1 MTRCRAVP
9 LSMMALAAAVLVT
22 AALTSSDA
30 AGQHTHEEGE
40 HVDSHE
46 ARQEDHTDHEET
58 PSGVGAHEDTPDG
71 HEEHGEEAEGG
82 VVELSAESIQAADIH
97 VTALKSELLPE
108 FISAPGEI
116 QLDQYRSAEVTPLID
131 AVVVKRHARLGDEV
145 KAGQPLITLASI
157 DVAAAQGELRIVA
170 NEWQRVRRL
179 GRGVV
184 SAKHFVQARV
194 AYEQGRLKLG
204 AYGLD
209 NKQINAVVTRKMKVA
224 LGQFQ
229 LNAPV
234 SGTVLRDD
242 FRVGQRIK
250 AGHSLFLIADE
261 RRVWVEANLPP
272 LQADQIEIGVS
283 ARVNIGGHWHE
294 GKVIQKHH
302 LLDEQTR
309 TVRVR
314 IAVTPRGE
322 HHHAGEFVQVTIAA
336 DADHAE
342 PTLAVPESA
351 LVQDDEGNWTVFV
364 ELNPGHFKQTRIHRG
379 TARGKKIAISGIPE
393 GTPVVTEGAFYL
405 GAELAKSGFEIH
417 SH

>member
-1 MTRCRAVP
+1 MKHLRAVP
-9 LSMMALAAAVLVT
+9 LSMIALGTTVLMMAI
-22 AALTSSDA
+22 LTSLDA
-30 AGQHTHEEGE
+30 TGQPVESNHG
-40 HVDSHE
+40 DSHK
-46 ARQEDHTDHEET
+46 ARHDNHADHDES
-58 PSGVGAHEDTPDG
+58 PSRAGAHEATHDDHAG
-71 HEEHGEEAEGG
+71 HEEESEGG
-82 VVELSAESIQAADIH
+82 VIELSAESIQAADIH
-97 VTALKSELLPE
+97 VTVLKSELLPE

-131 AVVVKRHARLGDEV
+131 AVVVKRHAKLGDDV
-145 KAGQPLITLASI
+145 KAGQPLITLTSI
-157 DVAAAQGELRIVA
+157 EVATAQGELRIAA
-170 NEWQRVRRL
+170 NEWQRMRKL

-184 SAKHFVQARV
+184 SAKHYVQARV
-194 AYEQGRLKLG
+194 AYEQGRLKLS
-204 AYGLD
+204 AYGMD
-209 NKQINAVVTRKMKVA
+209 NKQINAVVTRRMKVA
-224 LGQFQ
+224 PGHFQ

-242 FRVGQRIK
+242 FRVGQRIQ

-261 RRVWVEANLPP
+261 RRVWVKANLPP
-272 LQADQIEIGVS
+272 LQADHIEVGMP

-309 TVRVR
+309 TIPVR
-314 IAVTPRGE
+314 IAVTPRDE
-322 HHHAGEFVQVTIAA
+322 HHHAGEFVQVSISARA
-336 DADHAE
+336 DRAE

-351 LVQDDEGNWTVFV
+351 LVQDNEGNWTVFV
-364 ELNPGHFKQTRIHRG
+364 ELQPGHFKQTRIHRG
-379 TARGKKIAISGIPE
+379 TARGKKVAISGIAE

>member
-1 MTRCRAVP
+1 MTCFRAIP
-9 LSMMALAAAVLVT
+9 LSMIRLGAAVLVIAT
-22 AALTSSDA
+22 LTSLDA
-30 AGQHTHEEGE
+30 AGQHTHDEGD
-40 HVDSHE
+40 HADSHE
-46 ARQEDHTDHEET
+46 ARQDNHEDHEEIV
-58 PSGVGAHEDTPDG
+58 SGTAVHEDMHNG
-71 HEEHGEEAEGG
+71 HDDHGEESGGG
-82 VVELSAESIQAADIH
+82 VIELSAESVQAADIH
-97 VTALKSELLPE
+97 VTALKSEWLPE
-108 FISAPGEI
+108 IISAPGEI

-131 AVVVKRHARLGDEV
+131 AVVVKRHAKLGDEV
-145 KAGQPLITLASI
+145 KAGQALITMASI

-170 NEWQRVRRL
+170 SEWQRVRKL
-179 GRGVV
+179 GRRVV
-184 SAKHFVQARV
+184 SAKHYVQARV
-194 AYEQGRLKLG
+194 AYEQGRLKLS

-209 NKQINAVVTRKMKVA
+209 NKQINAIVTRRMKVA

-261 RRVWVEANLPP
+261 RQVWVEANLPP
-272 LQADQIEIGVS
+272 LQADRIENGVP
-283 ARVNIGGHWHE
+283 AQVNIGGHWHE

-314 IAVTPRGE
+314 IAVTPQGE
-322 HHHAGEFVQVTIAA
+322 HHHAGEFVQVAVA
-336 DADHAE
+336 VDVDRAE
-342 PTLAVPESA
+342 PALAVPESA
-351 LVQDDEGNWTVFV
+351 LVQDEEGNWTVFV
-364 ELNPGHFKQTRIHRG
+364 ELEPGHFKQTRIRRG
-379 TARGKKIAISGIPE
+379 TTRGNKISIAGIAE

>member
-1 MTRCRAVP
+1 MTRFRAVP
-9 LSMMALAAAVLVT
+9 SLALGLGAAVLVM
-22 AALTSSDA
+22 AALTSVDA
-30 AGQHTHEEGE
+30 TGQHVEDDHG
-40 HVDSHE
+40 DSHE
-46 ARQEDHTDHEET
+46 ARHDDHADHDES
-58 PSGVGAHEDTPDG
+58 PSKAGTREDTPDD
-71 HEEHGEEAEGG
+71 HAAHGEESEGG
-82 VVELSAESIQAADIH
+82 VVELSAESIRAADIH

-131 AVVVKRHARLGDEV
+131 AVVVKRHAKLGDEV
-145 KAGQPLITLASI
+145 KAGQPLITLTSI
-157 DVAAAQGELRIVA
+157 EVAAAQGELRIVA
-170 NEWQRVRRL
+170 NEWQRVRRM

-184 SAKHFVQARV
+184 SAKHYVRARV
-194 AYEQGRLKLG
+194 AYEQGRLKLR

-209 NKQINAVVTRKMKVA
+209 NKQINAVVARRMKVA

-229 LNAPV
+229 LNAPM

-261 RRVWVEANLPP
+261 RRVWVEASLPP
-272 LQADQIEIGVS
+272 LQARHVEIGVP
-283 ARVNIGGHWHE
+283 AQINIGGHWHE
-294 GKVIQKHH
+294 GRVIQKHH
-302 LLDEQTR
+302 LLNEQTR

-314 IAVTPRGE
+314 IAVEPGEE
-322 HHHAGEFVQVTIAA
+322 HHHAGEFVQVAIAA
-336 DADHAE
+336 GVDDAE

-364 ELNPGHFKQTRIHRG
+364 ELEPGHFKQTRIRRG
-379 TARGKKIAISGIPE
+379 TTRGKKISISGIAE

>member
-1 MTRCRAVP
+1 MKRLRAAP
-9 LSMMALAAAVLVT
+9 LSMMALVGAVLAI
-22 AALTSSDA
+22 AALTSLDA
-30 AGQHTHEEGE
+30 TGQHAHVEEGD
-40 HVDSHE
+40 HGDSHE
-46 ARQEDHTDHEET
+46 AGQDDHADR
-58 PSGVGAHEDTPDG
+58 
-71 HEEHGEEAEGG
+71 GEEAEGG
-82 VVELSAESIQAADIH
+82 VVELSAESVQAADIH
-97 VTALKSELLPE
+97 VTTLKSELLPE
-108 FISAPGEI
+108 VISAPGEI

-131 AVVVKRHARLGDEV
+131 AVVVKRHAKLGDEV

-157 DVAAAQGELRIVA
+157 EVAAAQGELRIVA

-179 GRGVV
+179 GKGVV
-184 SAKHFVQARV
+184 SAKRFVQARV
-194 AYEQGRLKLG
+194 AYEQGRLKLS

-209 NKQINAVVTRKMKVA
+209 NKQINAVVARRMKVA
-224 LGQFQ
+224 LGQFM

-234 SGTVLRDD
+234 SGTVLLDD
-242 FRVGQRIK
+242 FRVGQRIR

-272 LQADQIEIGVS
+272 VQADHIEIDVP
-283 ARVNIGGHWHE
+283 ARVNIGGHWHP

-314 IAVTPRGE
+314 IGVTPHGE
-322 HHHAGEFVQVTIAA
+322 HHHAGEFVQVAIAA

-379 TARGKKIAISGIPE
+379 TTRGKKIAISGIPE

-405 GAELAKSGFEIH
+405 GAELAKSGFKIH

>member
-1 MTRCRAVP
+1 MKRFRAVP
-9 LSMMALAAAVLVT
+9 LSMIGFSAAVLLT
-22 AALTSSDA
+22 AALTSLDA
-30 AGQHTHEEGE
+30 TGQHTHDESDHG
-40 HVDSHE
+40 DSRE
-46 ARQEDHTDHEET
+46 AGLDTHEDHDVTVSGQADHEE
-58 PSGVGAHEDTPDG
+58 
-71 HEEHGEEAEGG
+71 EAGG
-82 VVELSAESIQAADIH
+82 GIVELSAESIQAADIH
-97 VTALKSELLPE
+97 VTILKAEFLPE
-108 FISAPGEI
+108 IISAPGEI

-157 DVAAAQGELRIVA
+157 EVAAAQGELSIVA

-179 GRGVV
+179 GKGVV
-184 SAKHFVQARV
+184 SAKRFVQARV
-194 AYEQGRLKLG
+194 AYEQGRLKLR

-209 NKQINAVVTRKMKVA
+209 NKQINAVVTRRMTVA

-234 SGTVLRDD
+234 SGTVLRDE
-242 FRVGQRIK
+242 FRVGQRIN

-261 RRVWVEANLPP
+261 RKVWVEANLPP
-272 LQADQIEIGVS
+272 LQADHIEIGVS
-283 ARVNIGGHWHE
+283 AQINIGGHWHG
-294 GKVIQKHH
+294 GKVIAKHH

-314 IAVTPRGE
+314 IGVAPRGE
-322 HHHAGEFVQVTIAA
+322 HHHAGEFVQVAIAA
-336 DADHAE
+336 QGDNAK

-364 ELNPGHFKQTRIHRG
+364 ELEPGYFKQTRIRRG
-379 TARGKKIAISGIPE
+379 TTRGKKIAIAGIAE
-393 GTPVVTEGAFYL
+393 DTPVVTEGAFYL

>member
-1 MTRCRAVP
+1 MKRVRAIP
-9 LSMMALAAAVLVT
+9 LSMIGFAAAVLLT
-22 AALTSSDA
+22 AALTSSDVT
-30 AGQHTHEEGE
+30 GQHTHDESDQA
-40 HVDSHE
+40 DSRE
-46 ARQEDHTDHEET
+46 AGHDDHADHDET
-58 PSGVGAHEDTPDG
+58 VSGQAD
-71 HEEHGEEAEGG
+71 HGEEAGGG

-97 VTALKSELLPE
+97 VSMLKAEFLPE
-108 FISAPGEI
+108 IISAPGEI
-116 QLDQYRSAEVTPLID
+116 QLNQYRSAEVTPLID

-157 DVAAAQGELRIVA
+157 EVAAAQGELRIVA
-170 NEWQRVRRL
+170 NEWQRVRKL
-179 GRGVV
+179 GKGVV
-184 SAKHFVQARV
+184 SAKRFVQALV

-209 NKQINAVVTRKMKVA
+209 NKQINAVVMRRMTVA

-242 FRVGQRIK
+242 FRVGQRIN

-261 RRVWVEANLPP
+261 RQVWVEANLPP
-272 LQADQIEIGVS
+272 LQADQIAIGVP
-283 ARVNIGGHWHE
+283 AQVNIGGQWHE

-314 IAVTPRGE
+314 IAVTPHGE
-322 HHHAGEFVQVTIAA
+322 HHHAGEFVQVAVAA
-336 DADHAE
+336 RADHAE

-351 LVQDDEGNWTVFV
+351 LVQDEEGNWTVFV
-364 ELNPGHFKQTRIHRG
+364 EFKPGHFKQIRIHRG
-379 TARGKKIAISGIPE
+379 TTRGKKIAITGIAE
-393 GTPVVTEGAFYL
+393 DTPVVTEGAFYL

>member
-1 MTRCRAVP
+1 MTCMRAVS
-9 LSMMALAAAVLVT
+9 LSMIGLSAAVLVI
-22 AALTSSDA
+22 AALTSLDA
-30 AGQHTHEEGE
+30 AGQHAHDEGN
-40 HVDSHE
+40 HGDSHE
-46 ARQEDHTDHEET
+46 TRHDDHGDHGET
-58 PSGVGAHEDTPDG
+58 VSGAGAHEDTHDD
-71 HEEHGEEAEGG
+71 HETHGQESGER
-82 VVELSAESIQAADIH
+82 VVELSPESIRAADIH
-97 VTALKSELLPE
+97 VTALKLELLSE
-108 FISAPGEI
+108 VISAPGEI
-116 QLDQYRSAEVTPLID
+116 QLDQYRSAEVAPLID

-145 KAGQPLITLASI
+145 KAGQPLITLTSI
-157 DVAAAQGELRIVA
+157 EVAAAQGELRITA
-170 NEWQRVRRL
+170 NEWQRVRKL
-179 GRGVV
+179 GRRVV
-184 SAKHFVQARV
+184 SAKHYVQARV
-194 AYEQGRLKLG
+194 AYEQGRLKLS

-209 NKQINAVVTRKMKVA
+209 NKQINAVVTRRMKVA

-234 SGTVLRDD
+234 SGTVVRDD

-272 LQADQIEIGVS
+272 LQADRIEDGVP
-283 ARVNIGGHWHE
+283 AQVNIGGHWHE
-294 GKVIQKHH
+294 GRVIQKHH

-314 IAVTPRGE
+314 IAVTPRDA
-322 HHHAGEFVQVTIAA
+322 HHHAGEFVQVAIAA
-336 DADHAE
+336 DAGHAE

-351 LVQDDEGNWTVFV
+351 LVQDEEGNWTVFV
-364 ELNPGHFKQTRIHRG
+364 ELEPGHFKQTRIRRG
-379 TARGKKIAISGIPE
+379 TTHGNKISISGIAE

>member
-1 MTRCRAVP
+1 MKRFRAVP
-9 LSMMALAAAVLVT
+9 LSMIGFGAAVLLT
-22 AALTSSDA
+22 AALTSLDA
-30 AGQHTHEEGE
+30 TGQHTHDESDHG
-40 HVDSHE
+40 DSRE
-46 ARQEDHTDHEET
+46 AGLDTHEDHDVTVSGQADHEE
-58 PSGVGAHEDTPDG
+58 
-71 HEEHGEEAEGG
+71 EAGG
-82 VVELSAESIQAADIH
+82 GIVELSAESIQAADIH
-97 VTALKSELLPE
+97 VTILKAEFLPE
-108 FISAPGEI
+108 IISAPGEI

-145 KAGQPLITLASI
+145 KAGQPLIMLASI
-157 DVAAAQGELRIVA
+157 EVAAAQGELSIVA

-179 GRGVV
+179 GKGVV
-184 SAKHFVQARV
+184 SAKRFVQARV
-194 AYEQGRLKLG
+194 AYEQGRLKLR

-209 NKQINAVVTRKMKVA
+209 NKQINAVVTRRMTVA

-234 SGTVLRDD
+234 SGTVLRDE
-242 FRVGQRIK
+242 FRVGQRIN

-261 RRVWVEANLPP
+261 RKVWVEANLPP
-272 LQADQIEIGVS
+272 LQADHIEIGVP
-283 ARVNIGGHWHE
+283 AQINIGGHWHG
-294 GKVIQKHH
+294 GKVIAKHH

-314 IAVTPRGE
+314 IGVTPRGE
-322 HHHAGEFVQVTIAA
+322 HHHAGEFVQVAIAA
-336 DADHAE
+336 QGDNAK

-364 ELNPGHFKQTRIHRG
+364 ELEPGYFKQTRIRRG
-379 TARGKKIAISGIPE
+379 TTRGKKIAIAGIAE
-393 GTPVVTEGAFYL
+393 DTPVVTEGAFYL

>member
-1 MTRCRAVP
+1 MTCFRAIP
-9 LSMMALAAAVLVT
+9 LSMIRLGAAILVI
-22 AALTSSDA
+22 AALTSLDA
-30 AGQHTHEEGE
+30 AGQHTHDEGDQA
-40 HVDSHE
+40 DSHE
-46 ARQEDHTDHEET
+46 TGHDDHEDHDES
-58 PSGVGAHEDTPDG
+58 PSKAGAHEDTHDD
-71 HEEHGEEAEGG
+71 HADHGEESEGG
-82 VVELSAESIQAADIH
+82 VVELSAESIQAADVH
-97 VTALKSELLPE
+97 VTILKAEFLPE
-108 FISAPGEI
+108 IISAPGEI
-116 QLDQYRSAEVTPLID
+116 QLDQYRSAEVTPIID

-157 DVAAAQGELRIVA
+157 EVAAAQGELRIVA

-179 GRGVV
+179 GKGVV
-184 SAKHFVQARV
+184 SAKHYVQASV
-194 AYEQGRLKLG
+194 AYEQGRLKLS

-209 NKQINAVVTRKMKVA
+209 NKQINAVVTRRMKFA

-234 SGTVLRDD
+234 DGTVLRDD

-272 LQADQIEIGVS
+272 LQADRIETGVPAQVHIGE
-283 ARVNIGGHWHE
+283 HWYE
-294 GKVIQKHH
+294 GRVIQKHH

-309 TVRVR
+309 TIRVR
-314 IAVTPRGE
+314 IAVIPRGE
-322 HHHAGEFVQVTIAA
+322 HHHAGEFVQVAIAA
-336 DADHAE
+336 DTGRAE
-342 PTLAVPESA
+342 PALAVPESA

-364 ELNPGHFKQTRIHRG
+364 ELEPGHFKQTRIRRG
-379 TARGKKIAISGIPE
+379 TTRGNKISISGIAE
-393 GTPVVTEGAFYL
+393 GTPVVTKGAFYL

>member
-1 MTRCRAVP
+1 MTCFRAIS
-9 LSMMALAAAVLVT
+9 LSMIGLGAAILVI
-22 AALTSSDA
+22 AALTSLDA
-30 AGQHTHEEGE
+30 AGQHAHDEND
-40 HVDSHE
+40 HADSHE
-46 ARQEDHTDHEET
+46 TRHDDHGDHGET
-58 PSGVGAHEDTPDG
+58 VSEAGTHEDVHDD
-71 HEEHGEEAEGG
+71 HEEHGEESGGG
-82 VVELSAESIQAADIH
+82 VIELSAESIQAAGIH
-97 VTALKSELLPE
+97 VTTLKSELLPE

-145 KAGQPLITLASI
+145 KHGQPLITLASVE
-157 DVAAAQGELRIVA
+157 VAAAQGELRILA
-170 NEWQRVRRL
+170 NEWQRLRRL

-184 SAKHFVQARV
+184 SAKHYVQARV
-194 AYEQGRLKLG
+194 AYEQSRLKLS

-209 NKQINAVVTRKMKVA
+209 NKQINAVVTRRMKVA

-229 LNAPV
+229 LTAPV

-250 AGHSLFLIADE
+250 TGHSLFLIADE
-261 RRVWVEANLPP
+261 RRVWVEASLPP
-272 LQADQIEIGVS
+272 LQARHVEIGVP
-283 ARVNIGGHWHE
+283 AQVKIGGHWHE

-302 LLDEQTR
+302 LLNEQTR
-309 TVRVR
+309 TIQVR
-314 IAVTPRGE
+314 IEIQPHVE
-322 HHHAGEFVQVTIAA
+322 YHHTGEFVQVAIATRG
-336 DADHAE
+336 DNAE

-364 ELNPGHFKQTRIHRG
+364 EFKPGHFKQTRIRRG
-379 TARGKKIAISGIPE
+379 PTRGQKIPVSGIAE

>member
-1 MTRCRAVP
+1 MIGF
-9 LSMMALAAAVLVT
+9 SAAVLLT
-22 AALTSSDA
+22 AALTSLDA
-30 AGQHTHEEGE
+30 TGQHTHDESDHG
-40 HVDSHE
+40 DSRE
-46 ARQEDHTDHEET
+46 AGLDTHEDHDVTVSGQADHEE
-58 PSGVGAHEDTPDG
+58 
-71 HEEHGEEAEGG
+71 EAGG
-82 VVELSAESIQAADIH
+82 GIVELSAESIQAADIH
-97 VTALKSELLPE
+97 VTILKAEFLPE
-108 FISAPGEI
+108 IISAPGEI

-157 DVAAAQGELRIVA
+157 EVAAAQGELSIVA

-179 GRGVV
+179 GKGVV
-184 SAKHFVQARV
+184 SAKRFVQARV
-194 AYEQGRLKLG
+194 AYEQGRLKLR

-209 NKQINAVVTRKMKVA
+209 NKQINAVVTRRMTVA

-234 SGTVLRDD
+234 SGTVLRDE
-242 FRVGQRIK
+242 FRVGQRIN

-261 RRVWVEANLPP
+261 RKVWVEANLPP
-272 LQADQIEIGVS
+272 LQADHIEIGVS
-283 ARVNIGGHWHE
+283 AQINIGGHWHG
-294 GKVIQKHH
+294 GKVIAKHH

-314 IAVTPRGE
+314 IGVAPRGE
-322 HHHAGEFVQVTIAA
+322 HHHAGEFVQVAIAA
-336 DADHAE
+336 QGDNAK

-364 ELNPGHFKQTRIHRG
+364 ELEPGYFKQTRIRRG
-379 TARGKKIAISGIPE
+379 TTRGKKIAIAGIAE
-393 GTPVVTEGAFYL
+393 DTPVVTEGAFYL

>member
-1 MTRCRAVP
+1 MIVTG
-9 LSMMALAAAVLVT
+9 AAVLVI

-30 AGQHTHEEGE
+30 TGQRVEDDHAGHDEP
-40 HVDSHE
+40 V
-46 ARQEDHTDHEET
+46 
-58 PSGVGAHEDTPDG
+58 SGQAG
-71 HEEHGEEAEGG
+71 HGEEPEGG

-97 VTALKSELLPE
+97 VATLKAEVLPE
-108 FISAPGEI
+108 VISAPGEI

-131 AVVVKRHARLGDEV
+131 AIVVKRHARLGDEV

-157 DVAAAQGELRIVA
+157 EVAAAQGQLRIVA

-184 SAKHFVQARV
+184 SAKRYVRARV
-194 AYEQGRLKLG
+194 AYEQGRLKLR

-209 NKQINAVVTRKMKVA
+209 NKQINAVVNRRMTVA

-234 SGTVLRDD
+234 SGTVLHDD

-272 LQADQIEIGVS
+272 HQADHIQIGVP
-283 ARVNIGGHWHE
+283 ARVNIDGHWYQ
-294 GKVIQKHH
+294 GKVIQKHN

-314 IAVTPRGE
+314 IAVTPGVE
-322 HHHAGEFVQVTIAA
+322 HHHAGEFVQVAITARA
-336 DADHAE
+336 DGAK

-351 LVQDDEGNWTVFV
+351 LVQDEEGNWTVFV
-364 ELNPGHFKQTRIHRG
+364 EFQSGHFKQTRVHRG
-379 TARGKKIAISGIPE
+379 TTRGQKIAISGIAE
-393 GTPVVTEGAFYL
+393 GTPVVTKGAFYL
-405 GAELAKSGFEIH
+405 GAELAKSGFAQ
-417 SH
+417 SD

>member
-1 MTRCRAVP
+1 M
-9 LSMMALAAAVLVT
+9 LGLGAAVIVI
-22 AALTSSDA
+22 AALTSLDA
-30 AGQHTHEEGE
+30 TGQHVEDDHG
-40 HVDSHE
+40 DSHQ
-46 ARQEDHTDHEET
+46 ARHDDHADHDESPSKAGAHEET
-58 PSGVGAHEDTPDG
+58 HDDHAG
-71 HEEHGEEAEGG
+71 HGEEAEGG

-108 FISAPGEI
+108 VISAPGEI
-116 QLDQYRSAEVTPLID
+116 RLDQYRSAEVTPLID

-157 DVAAAQGELRIVA
+157 EVAAAQGELRIVA

-184 SAKHFVQARV
+184 SAKRFVQARV

-209 NKQINAVVTRKMKVA
+209 NKQINAVVTRRMKVA

-234 SGTVLRDD
+234 SGTVLRDE

-272 LQADQIEIGVS
+272 VQADYIEIGVP
-283 ARVNIGGHWHE
+283 AQVNIGGHWHE

-314 IAVTPRGE
+314 IAVTPHGE
-322 HHHAGEFVQVTIAA
+322 HHHAGEFVQVAIAA
-336 DADHAE
+336 DAGHAE

-364 ELNPGHFKQTRIHRG
+364 ELNPGHFKQTRIRRG
-379 TARGKKIAISGIPE
+379 TTRGKKISISGIAE

>member
-1 MTRCRAVP
+1 MKRFRAVP
-9 LSMMALAAAVLVT
+9 LSMIGFGAAVLLT
-22 AALTSSDA
+22 AALTSLDA
-30 AGQHTHEEGE
+30 TGQHTHDESDHG
-40 HVDSHE
+40 DSRE
-46 ARQEDHTDHEET
+46 AGLDTHEDHDVTVSGQADHEE
-58 PSGVGAHEDTPDG
+58 
-71 HEEHGEEAEGG
+71 EAGG
-82 VVELSAESIQAADIH
+82 GIVELSAESIQAADIH
-97 VTALKSELLPE
+97 VTILKAEFLPE
-108 FISAPGEI
+108 IISAPGEI

-157 DVAAAQGELRIVA
+157 EVAAAQGELSIVA

-179 GRGVV
+179 GKGVV
-184 SAKHFVQARV
+184 SAKRFVQARV
-194 AYEQGRLKLG
+194 AYEQGRLKLR

-209 NKQINAVVTRKMKVA
+209 NKQINAVVTRRMTVA

-234 SGTVLRDD
+234 SGTVLRDE
-242 FRVGQRIK
+242 FRVGQRIN

-261 RRVWVEANLPP
+261 RKVWVEANLPP
-272 LQADQIEIGVS
+272 LQADHIEIGVS
-283 ARVNIGGHWHE
+283 AQINIGGHWHG
-294 GKVIQKHH
+294 GKVIAKHH

-314 IAVTPRGE
+314 IGVAPRGE
-322 HHHAGEFVQVTIAA
+322 HHHAGEFVQVAIAA
-336 DADHAE
+336 QGDNAK

-364 ELNPGHFKQTRIHRG
+364 ELEPGYFKQTRIRRG
-379 TARGKKIAISGIPE
+379 TTRGKKIAIAGIAE
-393 GTPVVTEGAFYL
+393 DTPVVTEGAFYL

>member
-1 MTRCRAVP
+1 M
-9 LSMMALAAAVLVT
+9 LGLGAAVLVI
-22 AALTSSDA
+22 AALTSLDA
-30 AGQHTHEEGE
+30 TGQHAHDKSDHG
-40 HVDSHE
+40 DSHE
-46 ARQEDHTDHEET
+46 ARHDDHADHDESPSKAGAHEET
-58 PSGVGAHEDTPDG
+58 HDDHAD
-71 HEEHGEEAEGG
+71 HGEEAEGG

-145 KAGQPLITLASI
+145 KAGQPLITLTSI
-157 DVAAAQGELRIVA
+157 EVAAAQGELRIVA
-170 NEWQRVRRL
+170 NEWQRVRRM

-184 SAKHFVQARV
+184 SAKHYVRARV
-194 AYEQGRLKLG
+194 AYEQGRLKLS

-209 NKQINAVVTRKMKVA
+209 NKQINAVVARRMKVA

-229 LNAPV
+229 LNAPM
-234 SGTVLRDD
+234 SGTVLRDE

-261 RRVWVEANLPP
+261 RRVWVEASLSP
-272 LQADQIEIGVS
+272 LQARHVEIGVT
-283 ARVNIGGHWHE
+283 AQVKIGGHWHE
-294 GKVIQKHH
+294 GRVIQKHH
-302 LLDEQTR
+302 LLNEQTR
-309 TVRVR
+309 TIRVR
-314 IAVTPRGE
+314 IEVQPHVE
-322 HHHAGEFVQVTIAA
+322 YHHTGEFVQVTIATRV
-336 DADHAE
+336 DNAE

-364 ELNPGHFKQTRIHRG
+364 ELEPGHFKQTRIRRG
-379 TARGKKIAISGIPE
+379 TTRGKKISISGIAE